1 MKPTNNFHYLHRNS
15 AHSPSVFRG
24 FMKGECIRQL
34 RNTSDHALLTSNLSQ
49 FKCHLLKRGYKQTE
63 VDPIIR
69 STLSMERS
77 SVLQHKIKGD
87 NSEIPLV
94 MITKYDPRVKGLKRR
109 LTKHWK
115 IIKNDEYCRSIFNQV
130 PIIAYKKHRNITD
143 LVISSRIK
151 N

>member
-1 MKPTNNFHYLHRNS
+1 MFHR
-15 AHSPSVFRG
+15 
-24 FMKGECIRQL
+24 EET
-34 RNTSDHALLTSNLSQ
+34 TSDHALLTSNLSQ

-77 SVLQHKIKGD
+77 SVLQHKIKDD

-115 IIKNDEYCRSIFNQV
+115 IIKNDEYSRSIFNQV
-130 PIIAYKKHRNITD
+130 PINIET
-143 LVISSRIK
+143 
-151 N
+151 